1 MNASIDS
8 EKVLKHH
15 GKTFYFAQRF
25 LGRKNGY
32 GVARL
37 YQFCR
42 YIDDLAD
49 ESPDKDV
56 AEEKLH
62 SVRLQLSANQA
73 DDPLLQDFLDL
84 AAEWQINVKYA
95 LDLIDGV
102 IMDLGKVDIQDQ
114 PELLQYCYRVA
125 GTVGLMMCPLLYAD
139 NEGEQF
145 ALDLGIAMQLT
156 NIARDVLHDAR
167 LGRRYLPADW
177 VKGVTAVE
185 ICDLRK
191 EDRLL
196 IQESIQRI
204 LELAETYYESGRD
217 GFVHLPMRS
226 RISIAIAARTY
237 RQIGVKLLKNGCKYW
252 HGRTYTTLTEKILL
266 ALREII
272 RTLSAAPRL
281 RKVAHN
287 QVLHQDI
294 VALYPDKTIG
304 EKFVP

>member
-1 MNASIDS
+1 MNAPIDS

-49 ESPDKDV
+49 ESSDKDA
-56 AEEKLH
+56 AEEKLQ

-73 DDPLLQDFLDL
+73 DDPFVQDFLNL
-84 AAEWQINVKYA
+84 AAEWQINVQFA

-102 IMDLGKVDIQDQ
+102 VMDLGKVDIHDQ

-139 NEGEQF
+139 DEGEQF

-156 NIARDVLHDAR
+156 NIARDVMHDAK
-167 LGRRYLPADW
+167 LDRRYLPADW
-177 VKGVTAVE
+177 VRGLTALE
-185 ICDLRK
+185 ILDLRK
-191 EDRLL
+191 EDELL
-196 IQESIQRI
+196 VQESIHR
-204 LELAETYYESGRD
+204 LLNLAEAYYQSGRN

-252 HGRTYTTLTEKILL
+252 QGRIYTTLTEKILL
-266 ALREII
+266 AVREIA
-272 RTLSAAPRL
+272 RTLKAAPSL
-281 RKVAHN
+281 RKVEHN
-287 QVLHQDI
+287 AALHHDI
-294 VALYPDKTIG
+294 AALYPEKIIG
-304 EKFVP
+304 ERIEP